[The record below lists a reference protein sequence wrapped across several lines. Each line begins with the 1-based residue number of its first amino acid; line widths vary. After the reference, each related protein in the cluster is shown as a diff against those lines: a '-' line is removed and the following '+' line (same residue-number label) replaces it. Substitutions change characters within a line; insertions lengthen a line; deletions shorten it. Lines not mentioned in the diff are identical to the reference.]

1 MSKTSDDLDSDDS
14 EDSMNQS
21 NEQKERH
28 SSGESNDSAISITP
42 PSYNGNE
49 PLSPSKR
56 FLVIPANLSS
66 TAETTNVKGILKRGA
81 RCLSESQAEY
91 LSSIMT
97 SMSMDSTITEESEA
111 ESSKSS
117 VESKKSV
124 RFNEVVQR
132 QVYRQ
137 NSSILGQKMKN
148 MKKAEQKR
156 RKAEQ
161 KRRASEGD
169 SPAEGSS
176 SLGKS
181 PSSYQR
187 YFFNII
193 VF

>member
-1 MSKTSDDLDSDDS
+1 
-14 EDSMNQS
+14 MNQS

-42 PSYNGNE
+42 PSYTGSNE

-66 TAETTNVKGILKRGA
+66 TSSNSSNLRGILKRGA
-81 RCLSESQAEY
+81 RCFSESQADY

-97 SMSMDSTITEESEA
+97 PMSSMDSTITEESIE
-111 ESSKSS
+111 ESKSS

-187 YFFNII
+187 YYILKISYLNSSGLQSKVHTGI
-193 VF
+193 

>member
-66 TAETTNVKGILKRGA
+66 TAETSNVKGILKRGA

-111 ESSKSS
+111 ESKSS